1 MEFIGLTLLVQIA
14 LIVHVLRTGRPIYWV
29 FLIMF
34 LPAVGSIAYFFV
46 ELLPELSG
54 NRRAKSAMR
63 SVRKTL
69 DPGADLRHHER
80 QHRLSGSVDAA
91 RRLADELYDAGRFD
105 EAIEHYQKSLSG
117 LYECDPDLM
126 LGLAEAQFGKQDY
139 RSARQTL
146 DDLMLHNPD
155 FKSPHGHLLYAR
167 ATEELGELDKAVQ
180 EYKAVAAYYAGAEA
194 EIRYAAL
201 LEQLDRDDEALTIYI
216 DVVDSAELA
225 PKHYQKAQKEWIGQ
239 ARDGVKRLAN

>member
-14 LIVHVLRTGRPIYWV
+14 LVVHVLRSGRPIFWI

-34 LPAVGSIAYFFV
+34 LPAIGSIAYFIV

-54 NRRAKSAMR
+54 NRRARSALR

-80 QHRLSGSVDAA
+80 EHRLSGSVDAA
-91 RRLADELYDAGRFD
+91 RRLAGELCEAGRFD
-105 EAIEHYQKSLSG
+105 EAISHYQKSLSG
-117 LYECDPDLM
+117 LYERDPDLM
-126 LGLAEAQFGKQDY
+126 LGLAEAQFGKKDY
-139 RSARQTL
+139 KSSRKTL

-155 FKSPHGHLLYAR
+155 FKSSDGHLLYAR
-167 ATEELGELDKAVQ
+167 ANEELGELEKAVQ

-194 EIRYAAL
+194 KTRYAAL
-201 LEQLDRDDEALTIYI
+201 LERLQRNDEALAIYKDI
-216 DVVDSAELA
+216 VDTAELA
-225 PKHYQKAQKEWIGQ
+225 PRHYRKAQKVWVSQ
-239 ARDGVKRLAN
+239 ARDGARRLAN